1 MSKVENKLLFTFD
14 GASEADRCAI
24 PIPVEMMLNFE
35 PCGVTINI
43 IGKAAKESAEYLK
56 SFKRKL
62 DNKRAALRNRGDKN
76 WNKELDPDED
86 EAFEINLLKVIVKS
100 WDIKTKDGKAV
111 PCDPDNIETVFKGYP
126 SFKTQVMEVW
136 AESKNFMIQPQTL

>member
-1 MSKVENKLLFTFD
+1 
-14 GASEADRCAI
+14 
-24 PIPVEMMLNFE
+24 MMLNFE